1 MDTKRST
8 KPILLKIIM
17 VLALAA
23 IVYTGFSLRSRQSVS
38 RDLPKTRPQAKNV
51 HIFDYA
57 RILDDIR
64 SSTEEYLAI
73 IKGDYAIEALVVT
86 LPSLPPSQTIESLA
100 AEMFSDWQIGG
111 TTGGRGLLLLL
122 SNEEKLIKIEVAYEL
137 EDVFTDIFCGYIED
151 KQLKGYFLSNQ
162 VDIGIVAVME
172 EIEQRAQ
179 IKHQAE
185 YSVAQIDELDAE
197 LLSGGA
203 GAKRQLSDYQEE
215 EISVVGQNY
224 PAGLSPNKAWQTLIR
239 SWENKVRDPNLGV
252 YTQITRLAYRD
263 FKNLPD
269 SRYEE
274 DANTYKNK
282 PYEVIQNDN
291 YAVIFFGKKKGWD
304 NAPFLFCRTA
314 AGWQFDIVHQRK
326 YVRMGRNPHW
336 GIERAD
342 FPYVDL
348 LAKCPYWMNQDIP
361 REGEDIYRIE
371 NDSRLAGEILDLE
384 KVHESHPDDFETVM
398 RLGKLYTLT
407 SLSPKKRI
415 SFLKTAKQLN
425 PDSPEPYKY
434 LGIVHLDAFYQFDS
448 AIKEM
453 ETYVRRSPE
462 DVFGHNYLGYLY
474 YCEKRYKQAVGELN
488 KAIQLKADNCYAYAK
503 LSRTYAGLFLDSSEL
518 DPRRTGYRRKAV
530 MMFEKALATESADP
544 RRIKWLQHYL
554 FKKKILK

>member
-1 MDTKRST
+1 
-8 KPILLKIIM
+8 
-17 VLALAA
+17 
-23 IVYTGFSLRSRQSVS
+23 
-38 RDLPKTRPQAKNV
+38 
-51 HIFDYA
+51 
-57 RILDDIR
+57 
-64 SSTEEYLAI
+64 
-73 IKGDYAIEALVVT
+73 
-86 LPSLPPSQTIESLA
+86 
-100 AEMFSDWQIGG
+100 
-111 TTGGRGLLLLL
+111 
-122 SNEEKLIKIEVAYEL
+122 
-137 EDVFTDIFCGYIED
+137 
-151 KQLKGYFLSNQ
+151 
-162 VDIGIVAVME
+162 
-172 EIEQRAQ
+172 
-179 IKHQAE
+179 
-185 YSVAQIDELDAE
+185 
-197 LLSGGA
+197 
-203 GAKRQLSDYQEE
+203 
-215 EISVVGQNY
+215 
-224 PAGLSPNKAWQTLIR
+224 
-239 SWENKVRDPNLGV
+239 
-252 YTQITRLAYRD
+252 
-263 FKNLPD
+263 
-269 SRYEE
+269 
-274 DANTYKNK
+274 
-282 PYEVIQNDN
+282 
-291 YAVIFFGKKKGWD
+291 
-304 NAPFLFCRTA
+304 
-314 AGWQFDIVHQRK
+314 
-326 YVRMGRNPHW
+326 MGRNPHW

-415 SFLKTAKQLN
+415 SFLKKAKQLN

-474 YCEKRYKQAVGELN
+474 YCEKRYKQAIKELN

-530 MMFEKALATESADP
+530 MMFEKASAIESADP
-544 RRIKWLQHYL
+544 RRIKWLQRYL